1 MRLFNSLKSA
11 LHLAALAGLVVA
23 AGYVSWTSV
32 VTLLTGPARHFP
44 ADLLADVEK
53 VCSLSAACV
62 KVFPVRLAE
71 PKGVDDPAVGF
82 VVVAQGKAAD
92 RIKLSKALHAAV
104 AESPR
109 PMTIRL
115 VDSSTKVGK

>member
-62 KVFPVRLAE
+62 KVFPVRLPE
-71 PKGVDDPAVGF
+71 PGGIDDPATGF
-82 VVVAQGKAAD
+82 VVVVQGGYPD
-92 RIKLSKALHAAV
+92 RIKLSKAMQTAV
-104 AESPR
+104 AKSPR

-115 VDSSTKVGK
+115 LETSTKFGN